1 MKNFFEF
8 IGFSATAL
16 LAGFLVFSYVG
27 KQKNASAPSA
37 SLLTEMNSE
46 QEDSEQPRMKTIS
59 GKKSKGAAASDNE
72 RVSAAPSP
80 RNTPAAPA
88 DANVEEKLRTLLDNR
103 SIVESLAAKWKQPVA
118 NAADENTNKAA
129 ALLAHAIIQSY
140 LGVYTARDLQR
151 DAVAHAGD
159 QVKSPENAA
168 KGYPYAWS
176 VGKLMSRYNL
186 QQLYPAPP
194 PPVRTAAAK
203 VVTRPATAASGSNP
217 VAAKISKPVAQTPP
231 GEAGVREMVARENG
245 FSSWSGLQR
254 LADAETKKK
263 AEKRFKS
270 LMMATRIK

>member
-186 QQLYPAPP
+186 QQLYPA
-194 PPVRTAAAK
+194 AAGAHGRCQSGHAPRHGRK
-203 VVTRPATAASGSNP
+203 RQQPGRCQNQQTRRPNPARRSGCPRDGRQRERFFQLVGPATLSRCRNQKESRKAIQ
-217 VAAKISKPVAQTPP
+217 VADD
-231 GEAGVREMVARENG
+231 GH
-245 FSSWSGLQR
+245 
-254 LADAETKKK
+254 AD
-263 AEKRFKS
+263 
-270 LMMATRIK
+270 

>member
-27 KQKNASAPSA
+27 KQKNATAPAA

-46 QEDSEQPRMKTIS
+46 QEGSEQPQMKTIS
-59 GKKSKGAAASDNE
+59 GKKSKGIATSNNE
-72 RVSAAPSP
+72 QVSAAPSP
-80 RNTPAAPA
+80 RNTPAAPT

-129 ALLAHAIIQSY
+129 ALLAHVIIQSY
-140 LGVYTARDLQR
+140 LGVYTNRDLQR

-159 QVKSPENAA
+159 QVKSLENAA

-186 QQLYPAPP
+186 QLLYPAPP

-203 VVTRPATAASGSNP
+203 VVTRPAAASSNS
-217 VAAKISKPVAQTPP
+217 VAAKVSKPMAQTPP
-231 GEAGVREMVARENG
+231 SEAGVREMVAKENG

-254 LADAETKKK
+254 LADADTKKK
-263 AEKRFKS
+263 AEKRCKS